1 MLNVKAAK
9 RCVSGNS
16 PTLWNLCGVKESSLF
31 QMSQHVVQQKRS
43 HNLFRVET
51 MYAYDHL
58 IGEMLIELQH
68 VSRCTLVYSPL
79 DGAQCG
85 TNLGAT
91 EHTFDSSEYTW

>member
-51 MYAYDHL
+51 MYTYDHL

-68 VSRCTLVYSPL
+68 MSVGVL
-79 DGAQCG
+79 
-85 TNLGAT
+85 
-91 EHTFDSSEYTW
+91 